1 MTREQ
6 AINYLLSSG
15 MSGEQIKEV
24 LEPFTHEEA
33 FKKEADIIVY
43 IKANKNFNIEY
54 LADHLGIS
62 LYVMAA
68 VDDYRIHILK
78 DVEGD
83 NEN

>member
-54 LADHLGIS
+54 LAEHLDIS
-62 LYVMAA
+62 LYAMAA
-68 VDDYRIHILK
+68 VDDYQIHVLK
-78 DVEGD
+78 DVE
-83 NEN
+83 ESEE

>member
-54 LADHLGIS
+54 LAEHLDIS
-62 LYVMAA
+62 LYAMAA
-68 VDDYRIHILK
+68 VNYYQIHVLK
-78 DVEGD
+78 GVEGD